1 MTDISHLFSGMRSSS
16 SGLAA
21 ERVRMDVIARNIANS
36 QTTRMPGTNKPYTRQ
51 VVEFAPILEK
61 LASGETVA
69 NGVAVTGISDDNI
82 TPYELVNDE
91 GHPHADA
98 DGFVS
103 MPNVNATSEMADLM
117 IAIRSYEANL
127 KVQQSF
133 IRMAE
138 RAIRLAQ

>member
-1 MTDISHLFSGMRSSS
+1 MTELNNLFSGMRSSS

-36 QTTRMPGTNKPYTRQ
+36 QTTRLPGTTEPYRRQ
-51 VVEFAPILEK
+51 VVEFAPIFER
-61 LASGETVA
+61 LANGSKVA
-69 NGVAVTGISDDNI
+69 NGVQVTGVSPDNR
-82 TPYELVNDE
+82 TPFELLHDPS
-91 GHPHADA
+91 HPHADQ

-103 MPNVNATSEMADLM
+103 MPNVNATKEMTDLM
-117 IAIRSYEANL
+117 VAIRSYEANL

-133 IRMAE
+133 VRMAE

>member
-1 MTDISHLFSGMRSSS
+1 MGSIENLFAGMRSSS

-36 QTTRMPGTNKPYTRQ
+36 QTTRMPGTTKPYTRQ
-51 VVEFAPILEK
+51 VVEFAPILQRLSAGK
-61 LASGETVA
+61 TVA
-69 NGVAVTGISDDNI
+69 NGVQVVGIRDDTA
-82 TPYELVNDE
+82 TPYEVLMDPS
-91 GHPHADA
+91 HPHADA
-98 DGFVS
+98 DGFLS
-103 MPNVNATSEMADLM
+103 MPNVNATKEMADLM

-133 IRMAE
+133 VRMAE